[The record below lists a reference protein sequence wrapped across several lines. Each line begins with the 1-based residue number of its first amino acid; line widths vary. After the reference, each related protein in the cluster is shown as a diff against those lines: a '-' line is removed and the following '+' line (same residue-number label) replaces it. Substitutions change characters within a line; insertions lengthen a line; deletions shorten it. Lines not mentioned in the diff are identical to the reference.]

1 MIPIIPFNADSS
13 LRNNAICVIL
23 NKVKN
28 PKASK
33 TDWEDRR
40 PNIQKHQN
48 NRTLNTKNKDRKTT
62 DEIIKD
68 LVIIS

>member
-13 LRNNAICVIL
+13 LRNNAVCVIL

-40 PNIQKHQN
+40 PNIPKHQN
-48 NRTLNTKNKDRKTT
+48 NRTLTTKIKTAKQLT
-62 DEIIKD
+62 KS
-68 LVIIS
+68 LRTL